1 MSLLSAKELAVHLSV
16 SEWTVKRA
24 YRLGTIPGERLG
36 KLLRF
41 DLAEVREAM
50 RQLGRAGQGAAAD
63 DPARIGGSRP
73 RTGPK
78 PPTGRSSSGRQT
90 RRGRRPA

>member
-41 DLAEVREAM
+41 DLTEVREAM
-50 RQLGRAGQGAAAD
+50 RQRGRAGQGSVAD

-73 RTGPK
+73 RGVTEPARVRRTSA
-78 PPTGRSSSGRQT
+78 PSVRHVRRQ
-90 RRGRRPA
+90 A